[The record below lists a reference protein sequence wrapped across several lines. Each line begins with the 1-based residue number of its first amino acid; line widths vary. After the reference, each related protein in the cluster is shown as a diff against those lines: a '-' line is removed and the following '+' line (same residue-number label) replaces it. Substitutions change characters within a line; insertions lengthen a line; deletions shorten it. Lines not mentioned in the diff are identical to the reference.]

1 MRWSVLRTI
10 TVACTQRAGLQLVA
24 MPPKRARE
32 AVVAEANKRGRE
44 AGVKAVKAAEQRGAN
59 VINHGAGTMPV
70 DAAAPFNG
78 TRYSLLEDPADAP
91 PVYYL
96 NLHDGARDADGKLFF
111 EDAPEFRPSLTPA
124 ECIRKGVFG
133 GCYFNPRGGKPGIFG
148 RDVKVGVE
156 EFPPAWFEGVPE
168 SLYLARRYSVPTNC
182 YSGAAA
188 APTPFAPLTSACGG
202 GRPFLT
208 GGARSNPF
216 SLSVKSGFGQKEW
229 ESKGWMH
236 AQDPRGWF
244 QWYCRF
250 YAGRRSHD
258 DARQIQRWCA
268 CASPRG
274 RWRNQLC
281 GAVSKSGGASSSRW
295 ADAAVSPVIRQTLLH
310 WAYELSEADYRAW
323 QASKQQSK

>member
-1 MRWSVLRTI
+1 
-10 TVACTQRAGLQLVA
+10 
-24 MPPKRARE
+24 
-32 AVVAEANKRGRE
+32 
-44 AGVKAVKAAEQRGAN
+44 

-182 YSGAAA
+182 YS
-188 APTPFAPLTSACGG
+188 
-202 GRPFLT
+202 
-208 GGARSNPF
+208 
-216 SLSVKSGFGQKEW
+216 VKSGFGQKEW